1 MCASSRRQHS
11 RVRSTARSA
20 ATRWVLWLWG
30 ALTEPN
36 DVLPYARIGRA
47 RPVGRLR
54 AILSWIIALVLCV
67 VDLLILWNFCALW
80 IDRAK
85 HGRLTVESYA
95 AGFSFGYSVA
105 IALLLALVGIVAAP
119 RHLRCAAGDSR
130 QSPIVPSRLP
140 FLINLVAVVVLILS
154 QPR

>member
-1 MCASSRRQHS
+1 MLR
-11 RVRSTARSA
+11 
-20 ATRWVLWLWG
+20 LWG

-36 DVLPYARIGRA
+36 DALPYARTGHA

-67 VDLLILWNFCALW
+67 VDPLVLWNFCALW
-80 IDRAK
+80 IDRANN
-85 HGRLTVESYA
+85 GRLTVDSYA
-95 AGFSFGYSVA
+95 AQFSFGYSVG
-105 IALLLALVGIVAAP
+105 IALVLALIGIVAAP
-119 RHLRCAAGDSR
+119 RHLTCVAGDSR
-130 QSPIVPSRLP
+130 KRRVVPSRVL